1 MSTKVER
8 QRLAV
13 DLKTWL
19 RSQRRF
25 RTVREVAA
33 AAGIPYT
40 SVKDY
45 FNGRSVPQGERRRIL
60 GDLTRIPALRGHG
73 EEVPNRTEA
82 SGSAAARAEAV
93 LQAVRRL
100 LVDLDPFKAGT
111 AEDRAVL
118 RKTVPA
124 RDVGYLTTLLKAMYD
139 EDQFQTWLYFT
150 EYKPERR

>member
-1 MSTKVER
+1 MSSKSER

-19 RSQRRF
+19 RSQNRF

-45 FNGRSVPQGERRRIL
+45 FNGRSAPQGERRQIL
-60 GDLTRIPALRGHG
+60 ADLTRLSALRGQ
-73 EEVPNRTEA
+73 EKPVPIRKDP
-82 SGSAAARAEAV
+82 SGSATARADAV
-93 LQAVRRL
+93 LQAVRQL
-100 LVDLDPFKAGT
+100 LVELDPFKAGT
-111 AEDRAVL
+111 PEERVVL

-124 RDVGYLTTLLKAMYD
+124 RDIGYLTALLKAMYD

-150 EYKPERR
+150 EYKPEGR